1 MSPGAEWLQPVTV
14 QALAVLAATVPF
26 VLAAARRAGRVLKHL
41 LLLALFFW
49 AALLLSQSSRAFH
62 LLPAPWQGMVLEA
75 LFALAVIAALRI
87 GAEVGLTLR
96 VDARAWRDALLAT
109 LLLVLF
115 VAARSLGL
123 SALGMGTGGG
133 APGWAFLL
141 YQATLPGIAEEL
153 VYRGVIQSRL
163 NRLFATR
170 WNLFGARV
178 GWGFV
183 ITAVLFWAVHAF
195 RAEPGAP
202 VSFYWQ
208 TLTLQLWAGLVF
220 GWIRER
226 TGSVIPA
233 MVSHNIV
240 NLVWTVL

>member
-1 MSPGAEWLQPVTV
+1 MAIGADWLQPVTV

-26 VLAAARRAGRVLKHL
+26 ALAAARRAAPVLKQM

-49 AALLLSQSSRAFH
+49 AALLLSQSSRGFE
-62 LLPAPWQGMVLEA
+62 LLPAPWQGMLLEA
-75 LFALAVIAALRI
+75 LFALVVIAALRM
-87 GAEVGLTLR
+87 GAEAGLTLR
-96 VDARAWRDALLAT
+96 IDARAWRAALLAT
-109 LLLVLF
+109 LLLAVF
-115 VAARSLGL
+115 VALRSVGL
-123 SALGMGTGGG
+123 LALGMGSGGG
-133 APGWAFLL
+133 WPGWAFLL
-141 YQATLPGIAEEL
+141 YQASMPGIAEEL

-163 NRLFATR
+163 NRLFGAR

-195 RAEPGAP
+195 RVEPGAGL
-202 VSFYWQ
+202 SFYWP

-226 TGSVIPA
+226 TGSLIPA
-233 MVSHNIV
+233 IVSHNIL
-240 NLVWTVL
+240 NLVWTLL

>member
-1 MSPGAEWLQPVTV
+1 MATGADWLQPVTI

-26 VLAAARRAGRVLKHL
+26 VLAAARRAGRVLRDL

-49 AALLLSQSSRAFH
+49 AALLLSQSSRAFSV
-62 LLPAPWQGMVLEA
+62 LPAPWQGMLLEA
-75 LFALAVIAALRI
+75 LFALAVIAVLRM
-87 GAEVGLTLR
+87 GVEAGLTLR
-96 VDARAWRDALLAT
+96 IDARAWRATLLAT
-109 LLLVLF
+109 LLLVVF
-115 VAARSLGL
+115 VAARSVGL
-123 SALGMGTGGG
+123 AALGMSSGGG

-141 YQATLPGIAEEL
+141 YQATMPGIAEEL

-163 NRLFATR
+163 NRLFGVR

-195 RAEPGAP
+195 RAEPGAGL
-202 VSFYWQ
+202 SFYWP

-233 MVSHNIV
+233 VVSHNILNV
-240 NLVWTVL
+240 VWTVL